1 MNNLIKL
8 GSSETNVFDLLKAM
22 PEKFIRIVI
31 VEDDELIREGF
42 ISILEEKESIICSGS
57 YDTCEEAI
65 KNLDSDLPDLILMDI
80 ELPGISGIEGIR
92 RIKKTRP
99 EINFIVITVHEDNE
113 KVFDA
118 LCAGASGYLTKNI
131 SSQKLIDSIQEVQQG
146 GAPMSTNIAR
156 MVINSFH
163 RSTQSPLSPRETEI
177 LLQLS
182 RGKSYS
188 MIADELFI
196 NKETVRT
203 HIKNIYQKLNVNSK
217 AAALQKANKDR
228 LI

>member
-1 MNNLIKL
+1 MLAKTL
-8 GSSETNVFDLLKAM
+8 
-22 PEKFIRIVI
+22 P
-31 VEDDELIREGF
+31 
-42 ISILEEKESIICSGS
+42 
-57 YDTCEEAI
+57 
-65 KNLDSDLPDLILMDI
+65 KNLESDLPDLILMDI

-92 RIKKTRP
+92 KIKKIHP
-99 EINFIVITVHEDNE
+99 EINFIVITVHEENE

-131 SSQKLIDSIQEVQQG
+131 SSQKLIDSILEVQQG

-163 RSTQSPLSPRETEI
+163 RSNQSPLSPRETEI
-177 LLQLS
+177 LLHLS

-203 HIKNIYQKLNVNSK
+203 HIKNIYHKLDVNSRDEAIK
-217 AAALQKANKDR
+217 AARDGKY
-228 LI
+228 I

>member
-1 MNNLIKL
+1 
-8 GSSETNVFDLLKAM
+8 M
-22 PEKFIRIVI
+22 PDKITRVVI
-31 VEDDELIREGF
+31 IEDDSIIRQGF
-42 ISILEEKESIICSGS
+42 ISVIEENDSIHCTGD

-65 KNLDSDLPDLILMDI
+65 KNIDGDQPDIILMDI

-92 RIKKTRP
+92 RIKKTHP
-99 EINFIVITVHEDNE
+99 QIDFIVVTVHEDDE

-131 SSQKLIDSIQEVQQG
+131 STQKLVDSINEVRNG
-146 GAPMSTNIAR
+146 GAPMSTSIAR
-156 MVINSFH
+156 RVISSFH
-163 RSTQSPLSPRETEI
+163 KSTASPLSPRETEI
-177 LLQLS
+177 LLHLS

-217 AAALQKANKDR
+217 SAALQKANKER